1 MGGEASARS
10 NEPRSAAA
18 LRRFALGSYTPG
30 GPAPALHLAERSAAG
45 DWRIVASATTSNPSF
60 VARSGGLLFAVGE
73 DASGS
78 VASFRVDGDALV
90 PVDRV
95 EHGEA
100 HPCHVAVDAASGLLF
115 IANYGAGS
123 VTAVPFEASGALG
136 RPVTLALPH
145 RTGPVADRQE
155 APHAHQVV
163 PTPWGTHLV
172 SDLGGD
178 AIHELVVERV
188 REPRDPGTGGT
199 ATDAAAPALRIARTI
214 DVAPGTGPRHML
226 VRGGMLHV
234 VGELDGLLHTY
245 EVDATT
251 VRAAGTEPTVVRPPT
266 SDDDVVQPSHL
277 DASPSGRLFT
287 ALVRGRESV
296 SVFDATSRGPQGG
309 VDGARPRLA
318 AEHPIGGA
326 LPRHH
331 AHLDDRTVVIA
342 AQEGGA
348 LVEVDLVTGA
358 ARRVLELESPACVL
372 PLG

>member
-1 MGGEASARS
+1 MNGRGG
-10 NEPRSAAA
+10 AAP
-18 LRRFALGSYTPG
+18 RRFALGSYTPD
-30 GPAPALHLAERSAAG
+30 GPGPALHLAERSEAG
-45 DWRIVASATTSNPSF
+45 DWRIVASAAASNPSF
-60 VARSGGLLFAVGE
+60 VARSGDLLFAVGE
-73 DASGS
+73 DESGS
-78 VASFRVDGDALV
+78 VASFRLDRDALV

-100 HPCHVAVDAASGLLF
+100 APCHVAVDAASGLLF

-123 VTAVPFEASGALG
+123 VTTVPFEATGALG

-155 APHAHQVV
+155 APHAHQVAA
-163 PTPWGTHLV
+163 TPWGTHLV

-178 AIHELVVERV
+178 AIHELVVER
-188 REPRDPGTGGT
+188 
-199 ATDAAAPALRIARTI
+199 ATDAAAPVLRIARTI

-234 VGELDGLLHTY
+234 VGELDGLLHTF
-245 EVDATT
+245 ELDAAT

-287 ALVRGRESV
+287 ALVRGRDSV
-296 SVFDATSRGPQGG
+296 GVFDATLRAAQGG
-309 VDGARPRLA
+309 ADAARPRLA
-318 AEHPIGGA
+318 AEHPIGAA

-342 AQEGGA
+342 AQEAGA

-358 ARRVLELESPACVL
+358 TRRVLELESPACVL
-372 PLG
+372 PLD

>member
-1 MGGEASARS
+1 MI
-10 NEPRSAAA
+10 AAA
-18 LRRFALGSYTPG
+18 RRFALGSYTPS
-30 GPAPALHLAERSAAG
+30 GPGPGLHLAERSEAG

-60 VARSGGLLFAVGE
+60 VARSGSLLFAVGE

-78 VASFRVDGDALV
+78 IASFRIDDDALV

-100 HPCHVAVDAASGLLF
+100 APCHVTVDAASGVLLV
-115 IANYGAGS
+115 ANYGAGS
-123 VTAVPFEASGALG
+123 VTAVPFDAASGALG
-136 RPVTLALPH
+136 RPVTLTLPH

-188 REPRDPGTGGT
+188 DTAGAATS
-199 ATDAAAPALRIARTI
+199 ATDAAEPALRIARTI

-226 VRGGMLHV
+226 VRGGALHV
-234 VGELDGLLHTY
+234 VGELDGLLHTFD
-245 EVDATT
+245 VDAATA
-251 VRAAGTEPTVVRPPT
+251 RAAGTEPTVVRPAT

-287 ALVRGRESV
+287 TLVRGRDSV
-296 SVFDATSRGPQGG
+296 SVFDAT
-309 VDGARPRLA
+309 DAARPRLA
-318 AEHPIGGA
+318 SEHQIGAA

-331 AHLDDRTVVIA
+331 AHLDDRTVVVA
-342 AQEGGA
+342 AQEGNA

-358 ARRVLELESPACVL
+358 ARRVLELTSPTCVL
-372 PLG
+372 PLD

>member
-10 NEPRSAAA
+10 DEPRSGATS
-18 LRRFALGSYTPG
+18 RRFVLGSYTPG
-30 GPAPALHLAERSAAG
+30 GPAPALHLAERSETG
-45 DWRIVASATTSNPSF
+45 DWRLVASATTSNPSF
-60 VARSGGLLFAVGE
+60 VAHSGDLLFAVGE

-78 VASFRVDGDALV
+78 VASFRVAGDALE

-100 HPCHVAVDAASGLLF
+100 HPCHVSVDAASGLLF
-115 IANYGAGS
+115 VANYGAGS
-123 VTAVPFEASGALG
+123 VTVVPFEATGALG
-136 RPVTLALPH
+136 RSVTLALPH

-178 AIHELVVERV
+178 AIHELVVE
-188 REPRDPGTGGT
+188 P
-199 ATDAAAPALRIARTI
+199 ATDAATPALRIARTI

-226 VRGGMLHV
+226 VRSGVLHV

-245 EVDATT
+245 ELDAAS

-266 SDDDVVQPSHL
+266 GDDDVVQPSHL

-287 ALVRGRESV
+287 ALVRGRDSV
-296 SVFDATSRGPQGG
+296 SVFDATDP
-309 VDGARPRLA
+309 ARPRLA
-318 AEHPIGGA
+318 DEHPIGAA

-331 AHLDDRTVVIA
+331 AHLDDRTVVVA
-342 AQEGGA
+342 AQEAGA

-358 ARRVLELESPACVL
+358 ARRVLELASPACVL

>member
-1 MGGEASARS
+1 MNGGAGGVGGAAGGAS
-10 NEPRSAAA
+10 
-18 LRRFALGSYTPG
+18 RRFALGSYTPD
-30 GPAPALHLAERSAAG
+30 GPAPGLHLAERSEAG
-45 DWRIVASATTSNPSF
+45 HWRIVASATTSNPSF
-60 VARSGGLLFAVGE
+60 VARSGDLLFAVGE
-73 DASGS
+73 DESGS
-78 VASFRVDGDALV
+78 VASFRLEGDALV

-100 HPCHVAVDAASGLLF
+100 APCHVTVDAASGVLLV
-115 IANYGAGS
+115 ANYGAGS
-123 VTAVPFEASGALG
+123 VTAVPLEPSGALG

-178 AIHELVVERV
+178 AIHEFVVER
-188 REPRDPGTGGT
+188 
-199 ATDAAAPALRIARTI
+199 ATDAAAPALRITRTI
-214 DVAPGTGPRHML
+214 DLAPGTGPRHML
-226 VRGGMLHV
+226 VRDGLLHV
-234 VGELDGLLHTY
+234 VGELDGLLHTF
-245 EVDATT
+245 EVDAAT
-251 VRAAGTEPTVVRPPT
+251 VRAAGTEPTVVRAAT
-266 SDDDVVQPSHL
+266 SGDDVVQPSHL

-287 ALVRGRESV
+287 ALVRGRDSV
-296 SVFDATSRGPQGG
+296 SVFDATLREPGG
-309 VDGARPRLA
+309 GAHAAGPRLA
-318 AEHPIGGA
+318 AEHPIGAA

-342 AQEGGA
+342 AQEAGA

-358 ARRVLELESPACVL
+358 ARRVLELTSPTCVL